1 MYTVNFV
8 DEHDALVWGRPP
20 LCVCIVELDRALLQ
34 TRCVT
39 NTSIHNTHSVYY
51 VLSL

>member
-20 LCVCIVELDRALLQ
+20 LCVCVVELDRALLQ
-34 TRCVT
+34 TRCVLFLLRT
-39 NTSIHNTHSVYY
+39 RIGCTSPPGRR
-51 VLSL
+51 